1 MKTVGIIAEYN
12 PFHKGHA
19 YQLRKAKELS
29 GADFAVVVMSGDFVQ
44 RGGPALTDKYL
55 RAEMALRSGAD
66 LVLELPAVYA
76 TGSAETFARGAVSVL
91 EALSF
96 VDALCFGSEVGE
108 LSELLPYARLFEEE
122 PPLYRACLQ
131 GYLRQGFSFP
141 AARSRAA
148 EEYRNSTE
156 RILPCSADD
165 ADCRRAASVLDSPN
179 NILGVEYLRALL
191 HKKSRIEPLTLRRE
205 AAGYHELTLDTEM
218 ASASAIRNAVAGA
231 DRVDRVS
238 LDPMVAAQLPEAST
252 ELLTGAM
259 QRGETISLDDFSP
272 QLFYRLLNASQAE
285 LAAMQDVGEELAA
298 RIYKKRL
305 AFTTA
310 EEFAERIKTRQV
322 THTRVTR
329 ALCHILLGFSEKGLE
344 EKKAADYPV
353 YLRALGFRKSAGELL
368 SAIKRE
374 SNLPLLVKAADA
386 GKLMRAEQLTLFE
399 QNVAAA
405 HVYESAVALKTGRPL
420 KNEYTRSPVILP

>member
-96 VDALCFGSEVGE
+96 VDALCFGSEAGE

-310 EEFAERIKTRQV
+310 EKFAERIKTRQV

-329 ALCHILLGFSEKGLE
+329 ALCHILLGFSEKELE

-399 QNVAAA
+399 QDVAAA

>member
-96 VDALCFGSEVGE
+96 VDALCFGSEAGE

-259 QRGETISLDDFSP
+259 QRGEPISLDDFSP
-272 QLFYRLLNASQAE
+272 QLFYRLLKMCIRDSPPGALRHGCHEQG
-285 LAAMQDVGEELAA
+285 LGHHQ
-298 RIYKKRL
+298 YRL
-305 AFTTA
+305 
-310 EEFAERIKTRQV
+310 
-322 THTRVTR
+322 
-329 ALCHILLGFSEKGLE
+329 
-344 EKKAADYPV
+344 
-353 YLRALGFRKSAGELL
+353 
-368 SAIKRE
+368 
-374 SNLPLLVKAADA
+374 
-386 GKLMRAEQLTLFE
+386 
-399 QNVAAA
+399 
-405 HVYESAVALKTGRPL
+405 
-420 KNEYTRSPVILP
+420 